1 MWIFLIVFLFVL
13 SLVVSIRIKFN
24 NFKLISIFKCISKD
38 KTSLFLTLGT
48 KIGVGSIVGTASSIL
63 IGGISS
69 VIWMIIFSIICT
81 SLIYY
86 ESYLGIKYR
95 KKINNDFVGGPYY
108 TIKYGLKNNVLAN
121 ISLIILIITYS
132 FLFQMIQ
139 TNTISNIILLNININ
154 KIILILF
161 FFIILVVTIS
171 FSIKDV
177 ISVMNKI
184 VPFMCLIFLI
194 TCLSGIIKNIDT
206 LFLAFKDLNL
216 NLFSTRSILVGL
228 IIGVKRSIFM
238 NEILVGTTSVSSA
251 TDKNEMDVSI
261 SLQLVG
267 VYFIT
272 LVVSVLMSLLAI
284 IYMHYNISSGDYI
297 NLINNIFMYTN
308 GKLGIYLLI
317 IILVM
322 FGFTTILS
330 GYYIAKSNIEYIFK
344 NKHINLFKILF
355 ILITLSGMV
364 FDNSIIWKVV
374 DFFIFIM
381 IIINSYSIIK
391 LLGSEKYDRK

>member
-206 LFLAFKDLNL
+206 LFLEFKDLNL

-330 GYYIAKSNIEYIFK
+330 GYYIAKSNIEYIFN
-344 NKHINLFKILF
+344 NKYINIFKILF